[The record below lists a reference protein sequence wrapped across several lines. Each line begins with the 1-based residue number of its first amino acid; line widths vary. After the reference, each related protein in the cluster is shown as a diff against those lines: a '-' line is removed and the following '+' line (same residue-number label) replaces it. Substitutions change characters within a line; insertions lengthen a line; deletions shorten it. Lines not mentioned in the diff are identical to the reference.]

1 MIMEHNDPNQEIM
14 QSILDRLDESR
25 ESGVDLSVE
34 QACAGHEHLIPLVME
49 RCRRLERFNRL
60 YGTPAGSDGHDTT
73 IEAKMYQASMLASRK
88 QSEGRRLFLY
98 SEITLDE
105 FHDAGGL
112 SEVFRATDSELLREV
127 AVKVLRPDRMQDE
140 MRLDFNREAEILARM
155 THPGIVSIL
164 GKGETI
170 EGRPFYS
177 MPFLNKG
184 SLAKHIDQY
193 HRDRPNS
200 IAPAEKEFRDLLVCL
215 VNACKTI
222 AYAHSR
228 AIVHRDLK
236 SENIMLGDYG
246 ETLVI
251 DWGCARV
258 CKRDSKFKVVDAKTI
273 ELQEAFV
280 KEDSHSGLTPRYASP
295 EQLRGNENIGPESDI
310 YSLGGVLFKL
320 LTGESPHQKV
330 PDSQVRRV
338 VLAGTPLNPQHYKR
352 GIPAVLAAICDKAMQ
367 FEPCNRYETAL
378 AMANDLERYLGDLKT
393 SVEKDSLR
401 DSVARAIR
409 RNPRVITAVIAGISL
424 FGLVMSL
431 LVFAE
436 NSARNEAR
444 RAAKARLEMAAAMAA
459 LAGGSE
465 IESRF
470 AMLEKEAI
478 NSALIKA
485 LQAIRQS
492 PNDRS
497 LWKVVQGIVD
507 QKSVELKQVQDA
519 QHESLFVIS
528 DDGTQ
533 IAISPYANSIG
544 KNYAY
549 RDYFHG
555 LGYDLPKGEPASP
568 AIGEVLSAAYPSTN
582 GEGQI
587 RTAFSVPIKAR
598 DEEGEKVIGRL
609 CMSLPINALR
619 ILDLK
624 AMQGLHFRSML
635 VDMRDYKWVHGS
647 SVGLVLDGSDD
658 PAQIDSSNEP
668 EVTGI
673 TKAEKVP
680 RLAPELVERIRR
692 AMNSEDNSRS
702 LIAKSVEIGSNT
714 PTSVNEEIAFMPIRM
729 PHRNGDQAE
738 TGWIVL
744 LKE

>member
-1 MIMEHNDPNQEIM
+1 MEHNDPNQEIM

-34 QACAGHEHLIPLVME
+34 QACAGYEHLIPLVME
-49 RCRRLERFNRL
+49 QWRRLERFNGL
-60 YGTPAGSDGHDTT
+60 YGTPAGSDGHETT

-127 AVKVLRPDRMQDE
+127 AVKVLRPDRLQEE

-193 HRDRPNS
+193 HKSRPS
-200 IAPAEKEFRDLLVCL
+200 TIDPAEKEFRDLLVCL

-280 KEDSHSGLTPRYASP
+280 KENSHSGLTPRYASP

-338 VLAGTPLNPQHYKR
+338 VLAGTPLNPQHDKR
-352 GIPAVLAAICDKAMQ
+352 GIPSVLASICRKAMQ
-367 FEPCNRYETAL
+367 FEPSNRYETAL

-401 DSVARAIR
+401 DSFARTIR
-409 RNPRVITAVIAGISL
+409 RNPRIITAVIAGVSL

-436 NSARNEAR
+436 NSARSKAR
-444 RAAKARLEMAAAMAA
+444 QAAKERLEMAAAMAA

-478 NSALIKA
+478 NPTLIKA
-485 LQAIRQS
+485 MQAIRQS
-492 PNDRS
+492 PNDRT
-497 LWKVVQGIVD
+497 LWRSVQGILD
-507 QKSVELKQVQDA
+507 QKSEELKQDQNA

-528 DDGTQ
+528 EDGTQ
-533 IAISPYANSIG
+533 IARSPYSNSSIG

-555 LGYDLPKGEPASP
+555 LGKDFPEGETASP
-568 AIGEVLSAAYPSTN
+568 AIREVLSAAYTSTN
-582 GEGQI
+582 DQGQI

-598 DEEGEKVIGRL
+598 DEEGEIVIGRL
-609 CMSLPINALR
+609 CMSLPINALG

-624 AMQGLHFRSML
+624 AMRGLHVRSML
-635 VDMRDYKWVHGS
+635 IDMRDYPWMNGS
-647 SVGLVLDGSDD
+647 SVGLVLDGSE
-658 PAQIDSSNEP
+658 DSAPVGSSSEP
-668 EVTGI
+668 EITGY
-673 TKAEKVP
+673 TSPDKVP
-680 RLAPELVERIRR
+680 MLAPALVNRIRR
-692 AMNSEDNSRS
+692 AMKSEENLRS
-702 LIAKSVEIGSNT
+702 VSEK
-714 PTSVNEEIAFMPIRM
+714 EEIAFMPIRM
-729 PHRNGDQAE
+729 PHRKGGQAE